1 MTALSRIAEASRS
14 VPKARNKALA
24 FEAVCNII
32 KELTEEQE
40 RELHGELA
48 RLYATFQPTVPKKP
62 KTMFDW
68 VAKAMAKDDV
78 RYYLNF
84 VHVTEKRMAGTDG
97 HRLHIAPNTDGLEP
111 GFYDK
116 NGTKLHDP
124 DYASF
129 PDIDRVMPTNLDSC
143 GRKIVEAKLS
153 EVGEGAF
160 TNSKGVLNYYRFPL
174 QDNFVAF
181 NKKYVHDMLSME
193 DSDTVFQWSIADAN
207 QGVVVVANLS
217 DGRQACIMPVR
228 V

>member
-14 VPKARNKALA
+14 VPQVRNKALA
-24 FEAVCNII
+24 FKAVCEII
-32 KELTEEQE
+32 KNLTEDQE
-40 RELHGELA
+40 NELHGELA
-48 RLYATFQPTVPKKP
+48 RLYAAFQPTVPKKP

-68 VAKAMAKDDV
+68 VAKAMAKNDV

-84 VHVTEKRMAGTDG
+84 VHVTEERMVGTDG

-116 NGTKLHDP
+116 NGTKLHNP
-124 DYASF
+124 DYARF
-129 PDIDRVMPTNLDSC
+129 PDVDRVMPTNLDSY

-153 EVGEGAF
+153 EIGEGAF
-160 TNSKGVLNYYRFPL
+160 TSDKGVFNYYRFPL

-193 DSDTVFQWSIADAN
+193 DPDAVLQWSIADAN
-207 QGVVVVANLS
+207 QVVVVANLS
-217 DGRQACIMPVR
+217 DGRQACVMPMR